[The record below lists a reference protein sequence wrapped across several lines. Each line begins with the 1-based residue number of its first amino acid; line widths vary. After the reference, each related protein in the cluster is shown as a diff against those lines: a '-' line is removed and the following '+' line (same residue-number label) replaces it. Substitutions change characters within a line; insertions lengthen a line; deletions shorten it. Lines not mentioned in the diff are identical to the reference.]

1 MITNYLMRPQ
11 LESVCWDDVENL
23 HLPYELN
30 EVVEQDFI
38 ELSGCF
44 LSRKLLSYCNPVTP
58 DIFEDEI
65 SFECFVNSIHIE
77 DYVNE
82 KYFQYS
88 IVFCNSIIKKW
99 NSNHLDYLNVIIS
112 LDDETLL
119 PTIKFHL
126 KRKDV
131 SWLDEDKLDSSI
143 QAVLITTH
151 GINRNTL

>member
-1 MITNYLMRPQ
+1 MLTNYLMRPQ
-11 LESVCWDDVENL
+11 LDSVCWGDIEKL

-30 EVVEQDFI
+30 EVVEQGFI

-44 LSRKLLSYCNPVTP
+44 LSRKLLSYCNSVTP

-99 NSNHLDYLNVIIS
+99 NINHLDHLNVIIS

-126 KRKDV
+126 KRKGV
-131 SWLDEDKLDSSI
+131 SWLDEDKIDSSI
-143 QAVLITTH
+143 QAVLITTDEV
-151 GINRNTL
+151 NKNKL